1 MNNSKL
7 DIEYQNT
14 DHFTALHLNARIA
27 ELKGWINIVEAAGA
41 LLGTPPNG
49 APRSRGQA
57 LIPNWTGNWKDCG
70 ELMVEFDLY
79 PSMRVVEACEYENEQ
94 DKNSHIRRIICL
106 GAIQRLAGTTAIKSI
121 GSLML
126 DNALS

>member
-1 MNNSKL
+1 MNISKL

-41 LLGTPPNG
+41 LLGTPPKGVNSC
-49 APRSRGQA
+49 RDQA

-79 PSMRVVEACEYENEQ
+79 SSNYNLKGFQYENLQ

-106 GAIQRLAGTTAIKSI
+106 SAIQKMAGSTAIKSV
-121 GSLML
+121 GGLML
-126 DNALS
+126 DSALS